1 MYIEKDG
8 NDFIVMNESGYV
20 LATRKSE
27 SDARKFVKAQKLSR
41 SNKNNRRQER
51 VTYSSRS
58 DD

>member
-8 NDFIVMNESGYV
+8 NEFVVMNESGYV

-27 SDARKFVKAQKLSR
+27 SEARKFVKAQKSSR
-41 SNKNNRRQER
+41 ANKNSRRQER

>member
-8 NDFIVMNESGYV
+8 NEFVVMNESGYI

-27 SDARKFVKAQKLSR
+27 SEARKFVKAQKSSR
-41 SNKNNRRQER
+41 ANKNSRRQER